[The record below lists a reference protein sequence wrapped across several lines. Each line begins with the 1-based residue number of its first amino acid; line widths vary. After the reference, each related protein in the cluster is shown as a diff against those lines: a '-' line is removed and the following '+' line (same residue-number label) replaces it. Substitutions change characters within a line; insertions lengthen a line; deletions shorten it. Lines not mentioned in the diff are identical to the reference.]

1 MITLALR
8 IARAHAASLAGSFVA
23 LALGVMLV
31 SSVTLALA
39 STAGFAAPPSWF
51 TKPDVVVS
59 GQNSVSITSGTGKH
73 EQTHSVR
80 TPESRPVPA
89 DVVRQLSGLGA
100 AMVVDYAA
108 YASVPGAPGSA
119 LHPWAAAGLHDY
131 TWVSG
136 GPPRGPDQLVVTA
149 PTRLRPGDRVTAQTA
164 AGPRGFTVTGVISTT
179 AQPASY
185 GMAPVAASLAG
196 GRIYAVALT
205 ASAGGPPGALA
216 TRVAAVT
223 WGQDLQVLTGNGRQ
237 EAEPDPDAGLLKVT
251 AGLLGT
257 IAGLAG
263 FTAIFVVAG
272 TFAYAV
278 AVRRREFGLLRMA
291 GARPRQVRR
300 LVLSEALAVG
310 VIASLAGDLLGTV
323 IAGPGARWLARV
335 GFAPAAFTARFM
347 LWPLAVAFGSG
358 LLIALAGAWLAS
370 RRAARVRPAEALRD
384 AAVDTRVMTIG
395 RWVTAVVAFAGSAP
409 LIAVSGTIH
418 SASAVALFLPESI
431 LLTLGFA
438 MLTPVLAPPLTRLL
452 TAPLAVLPGASGMLA
467 THNTITGVRRT
478 TAAVG
483 PILLTL
489 GIAGT
494 LVASLGTLGQTQQA
508 AAASRAAAAAI
519 ITPASGSGLADAT
532 VTAIRTAPGTRAA
545 VPVTNTTVYVG
556 HNGSP
561 ESWNARYVPGPD
573 LPAVISTPVVAGRLA
588 ALTGTGT
595 VAVPAGSW
603 PLGQVITIWLADSA
617 QVRLRVVALYADQVD
632 LDHTM
637 LLPLELRASHTAA
650 PLATAV
656 YLKLAPGTGPSAAAR
671 AAAAAGGGAI
681 TSTAS
686 FQSASSAQQNH
697 FDNLALIAV
706 LGMSIAYT
714 SIAIA
719 NTLVMASAARRREL
733 ATLRLSGATRRQV
746 LRMIAL
752 EACIITG
759 IATILGGAVIAT
771 ALIGLPASLASTAPS
786 VHLDIP
792 WLPVTL
798 ITLGCL
804 VTAVLASLA
813 PAAISLR
820 QGAAELAQA
829 GE

>member
-1 MITLALR
+1 M
-8 IARAHAASLAGSFVA
+8 
-23 LALGVMLV
+23 
-31 SSVTLALA
+31 
-39 STAGFAAPPSWF
+39 
-51 TKPDVVVS
+51 
-59 GQNSVSITSGTGKH
+59 
-73 EQTHSVR
+73 
-80 TPESRPVPA
+80 
-89 DVVRQLSGLGA
+89 
-100 AMVVDYAA
+100 
-108 YASVPGAPGSA
+108 
-119 LHPWAAAGLHDY
+119 
-131 TWVSG
+131 
-136 GPPRGPDQLVVTA
+136 
-149 PTRLRPGDRVTAQTA
+149 
-164 AGPRGFTVTGVISTT
+164 
-179 AQPASY
+179 
-185 GMAPVAASLAG
+185 
-196 GRIYAVALT
+196 
-205 ASAGGPPGALA
+205 
-216 TRVAAVT
+216 
-223 WGQDLQVLTGNGRQ
+223 
-237 EAEPDPDAGLLKVT
+237 
-251 AGLLGT
+251 
-257 IAGLAG
+257 
-263 FTAIFVVAG
+263 
-272 TFAYAV
+272 
-278 AVRRREFGLLRMA
+278 
-291 GARPRQVRR
+291 
-300 LVLSEALAVG
+300 
-310 VIASLAGDLLGTV
+310 
-323 IAGPGARWLARV
+323 
-335 GFAPAAFTARFM
+335 
-347 LWPLAVAFGSG
+347 
-358 LLIALAGAWLAS
+358 
-370 RRAARVRPAEALRD
+370 
-384 AAVDTRVMTIG
+384 
-395 RWVTAVVAFAGSAP
+395 
-409 LIAVSGTIH
+409 
-418 SASAVALFLPESI
+418 ALFLPESI

-467 THNTITGVRRT
+467 TQSTITGVRRT

-494 LVASLGTLGQTQQA
+494 LVASLGTLSQTQQA
-508 AAASRAAAAAI
+508 AAASRATASAI
-519 ITPASGSGLADAT
+519 ITPAGGSGLADAT
-532 VTAIRTAPGTRAA
+532 VTAIRQAPGISAA
-545 VPVTNTTVYVG
+545 VPVTNTTVYVD

-561 ESWNARYVPGPD
+561 DSWNARYVPGPD
-573 LPAVISTPVVAGRLA
+573 LPAVINLPIVAGRLA

-603 PLGQVITIWLADSA
+603 RLGQVITIWLSDSA

-632 LDHTM
+632 LDQTM
-637 LLPLELRASHTAA
+637 LLPLELRASHTST

-656 YLKLAPGTGPSAAAR
+656 YVKLSAGTGPGQAAR

-686 FQSASSAQQNH
+686 FQSATSAQQNH

-752 EACIITG
+752 EACITTG

-771 ALIGLPASLASTAPS
+771 AIIGLPASLASSAPSAPS

-792 WLPVTL
+792 WLPITL

-804 VTAVLASLA
+804 VTAVLASLT